1 MNKCIKHLA
10 VAAMLAIS
18 VMVFAGAKQALAA
31 GADSAP
37 RLVQNI
43 DDDWKFALVDNDQPG
58 PWQEVNL
65 PHSWNSEDTLDGDN
79 KYRMGVGLYQ
89 KEIEL
94 NPLPD
99 RRYFL
104 RFEGVNI
111 KSWVIV
117 NGKEAGSHR
126 GGYTAFAF
134 EITDL
139 LKPGKNLIEV
149 KVDNSFDRE
158 IMPLYCDY
166 NFYGGIYRS
175 VYLITTAKNCI
186 AVTDFASPGVYL
198 TQKNVTDQAADLV
211 FLARVSAA
219 EPKDLTVRF
228 QVLDATGSQVKTV
241 EAEPKPAG
249 DWLEATVSLRL
260 DQPHLWNGVDDPYL
274 YRVRTELI
282 SAGKVVDAV
291 EQSLGLRYFKVDPD
305 QGFFLNGK
313 SYRLHGVNR
322 HQDREG
328 KANAISPADHEEDFA
343 LMREMGVNAVRLA
356 HYPQADQAYSIC
368 DRKGI
373 VVWAELPFIGRTGDR
388 TGIFLDSK
396 NFQDNLKQQLQ
407 ELIRQNYNHPAII
420 FWGLFNELSPPGD
433 PVPLLKELNALA
445 HLEDSS
451 RLTTVATMLEG
462 QLDDVTDLTCWNQY
476 WGWYYGLVQSFGP
489 WADAQHQSHPQRRL
503 CMSEYGAGAS
513 VIQHSEFNRPVI
525 TTGHWHPENY
535 QAYVHEK
542 MWAMIS
548 ARKYFWASFLWNMFD
563 FGVVKRNEGDRPNIN
578 DKGMITFDR
587 KTRKDAFYFY
597 KANWNPEPMIHITNH
612 RFTSRRSP
620 LVRVKVYCNSGPV
633 KLTVNGR
640 EIKMNSQ
647 GLSIYTAK
655 VFLKPGKNEVKAS
668 ARAPDGR
675 TLTDNLFWNFLLH

>member
-1 MNKCIKHLA
+1 MSKGLRLLA
-10 VAAMLAIS
+10 VAALAALG
-18 VMVFAGAKQALAA
+18 VMFFAGPVQAGSA
-31 GADSAP
+31 GAEGGS
-37 RLVQNI
+37 RLVQNL
-43 DDDWKFALVDNDQPG
+43 DQGWEFALVDNDHPG

-65 PHSWNSEDTLDGDN
+65 PHSWNTQDTLDGDN

-94 NPLPD
+94 D
-99 RRYFL
+99 RAAGRRYFL

-111 KSWVIV
+111 KCRVTV

-134 EITDL
+134 EITEL
-139 LKPGKNLIEV
+139 VHPGKNLIEV

-158 IMPLYCDY
+158 IVPLYCDY

-175 VYLITTAKNCI
+175 VYLISTAKNCI

-198 TQKNVTDQAADLV
+198 TQKNVTDDAAELQ
-211 FLARVSAA
+211 FLARVSAP
-219 EPKDLTVRF
+219 EPTGLTVRF
-228 QVLDATGSQVKTV
+228 KLMDALGTELKIM
-241 EAEPKPAG
+241 EAAPEPKG
-249 DWLEATVSLRL
+249 EWMEAAVSLKL
-260 DQPHLWNGVDDPYL
+260 DHPHLWNGVDQPYL

-282 SAGKVVDAV
+282 SGGKVVDAV
-291 EQSLGLRYFKVDPD
+291 DQQLGLRYFRVDSE

-313 SYRLHGVNR
+313 GYRLYGVNR

-328 KANAISPADHEEDFA
+328 KANALSPADQEEDFA

-356 HYPQADQAYSIC
+356 HYPQADLAYSIC
-368 DRKGI
+368 DRLGI
-373 VVWAELPFIGRTGDR
+373 VVWAELPFIGRTGDK
-388 TGIFLDSK
+388 TGIFLNSK

-420 FWGLFNELSPPGD
+420 FWGLFNELSPPGN

-445 HLEDSS
+445 HQEDPY

-462 QLDDVTDLTCWNQY
+462 PLDDVTDLACWNQY
-476 WGWYYGLVQSFGP
+476 WGWYYGWVQNFAP
-489 WADAQHQSHPQRRL
+489 WADAMRRNHPQRRL

-513 VIQHSEFNRPVI
+513 VNQHSELNRNVI

-535 QAYVHEK
+535 QAYFHEK

-548 ARKYFWASFLWNMFD
+548 ERKYFWAGFLWNMFD
-563 FGVVKRNEGDRPNIN
+563 FSVVKRNEGDRANIN

-612 RFTSRRSP
+612 RFVSRHSP
-620 LVRVKVYCNSGPV
+620 LVQVKVYCNSGPV
-633 KLTVNGR
+633 QLAVNGR
-640 EIKMNSQ
+640 GIKMNSQ
-647 GLSIYTAK
+647 GLSIYTAR
-655 VFLKPGKNEVKAS
+655 VFLKPGKNLISAS
-668 ARAPDGR
+668 ARSPDGQV
-675 TLTDNLFWNFLLH
+675 LADNLTWKFLLP